1 MVVPLLAALQEGTRV
16 FGVRLVGFNPAT
28 GRKLLVTL
36 AFVVLLFGVSYLLRF
51 LLRVGLGRVKEG
63 RAAFWSRQG
72 AQLVTA
78 VLFAVGVASIWF
90 DDPARLGSFIGL
102 LTAGVAIALQRVIT
116 AFAAYLIV
124 LRGRVYTVGDR
135 ITMGGV
141 RGDVVALGFMQT
153 TVMEMGEPPAVQ
165 GADPA
170 MWVHS
175 RQYTGRLVRVTNDKI
190 FDSPVYN
197 YTREFPYL
205 WEEIRLPV
213 KYGADRGRAEAILL
227 EAARR
232 HTATI
237 VEEAT
242 PALQHL
248 RDRFTFKGDAAL
260 EPAVYYRLTDNW
272 LELTVRFLC
281 REHGVR
287 GLKDAISRDILAAL
301 EGAGLEVASATYE
314 IVGLPPVQIQALPQ
328 APPTPGPAS

>member
-1 MVVPLLAALQEGTRV
+1 MPTGLFPLLQGLEA
-16 FGVRLVGFNPAT
+16 FGVRLAGFNRVT
-28 GRKLLVTL
+28 GHK
-36 AFVVLLFGVSYLLRF
+36 VLLTLGFVAVLFAASYLLRF
-51 LLRVGLGRVKEG
+51 ILRLVLGHVQEG

-78 VLFAVGVASIWF
+78 VLLVVGLGSIWF
-90 DDPARLGSFIGL
+90 DDPGRLGSFIGIV
-102 LTAGVAIALQRVIT
+102 TAGVAVALQRVIT
-116 AFAAYLIV
+116 SFAAYLIV

-190 FDSPVYN
+190 FDSPVYI
-197 YTREFPYL
+197 YTREFPFL
-205 WEEIRLPV
+205 WEEMRLPV
-213 KYGADRGRAEAILL
+213 KYGADRRRAEEILL
-227 EAARR
+227 EATRR
-232 HTATI
+232 HTAPI

-242 PALQHL
+242 PALQRL
-248 RDRFTFKGDAAL
+248 RDRFTFKGEAAL
-260 EPAVYYRLTDNW
+260 EPAVYYRLTDYW

-281 REHGVR
+281 R
-287 GLKDAISRDILAAL
+287 
-301 EGAGLEVASATYE
+301 
-314 IVGLPPVQIQALPQ
+314 
-328 APPTPGPAS
+328 

>member
-1 MVVPLLAALQEGTRV
+1 MPMQSFAALQGLQV
-16 FGVRLVGFNPAT
+16 FGVRLAGFNPAT
-28 GRKLLVTL
+28 GRK
-36 AFVVLLFGVSYLLRF
+36 VLLTLGFVAVLMGASYLLR
-51 LLRVGLGRVKEG
+51 LVLRLVLGHVQEG

-72 AQLVTA
+72 TQIVTA
-78 VLFAVGVASIWF
+78 LLLSLGLASIWF
-90 DDPARLGSFIGL
+90 DDPARLGSFLGL
-102 LTAGVAIALQRVIT
+102 LAAGVAIALQRVVT

-165 GADPA
+165 GAEPPV
-170 MWVHS
+170 WVHS
-175 RQYTGRLVRVTNDKI
+175 RQYTGRLVRVTNDRI

-213 KYGADRGRAEAILL
+213 KYGADRRRAEEILL
-227 EAARR
+227 DAARR
-232 HTATI
+232 HTAD
-237 VEEAT
+237 VVAEAT
-242 PALQHL
+242 PALQRL
-248 RDRFTFKGDAAL
+248 RDRFTFKGEAGLD
-260 EPAVYYRLTDNW
+260 PAVYYRLTDNW
-272 LELTVRFLC
+272 LELTVRFVC

-287 GLKDAISRDILAAL
+287 RLKDAISRDILEAL

-314 IVGLPPVQIQALPQ
+314 IVGLPPLELRQLPTT
-328 APPTPGPAS
+328 PPVGGPAS